1 MRERLT
7 AFLRLFI
14 FWFSYFISARIF
26 FTVYEVS
33 LTRKYAFSEILLA
46 FLHGSRLDLS
56 ATGYFLMLNGLI
68 LTLSIIGGA
77 NVFRKI
83 ILGINRFF
91 IALFALVI
99 VGDAEIYRNW
109 GSHLDSTPLMYLN
122 TPKEMLA
129 STSAGR
135 WVLLFALIF
144 SFAGLWL
151 YLFKKFVSP
160 KVNFSNAVRYTYALP
175 MLLLTGAMIL
185 PVRGSLGIAPINTG
199 SVYFSKD
206 LYPNHVAVN
215 SVWNFLYSL
224 KKLRKMDPPYRFMP
238 NEKADS
244 LFHNLYAH
252 QGSTKHLLKTEHPN
266 VVLILLESFTAK
278 MIEPLG
284 GVPGITPNLNRW
296 CHNGI
301 LFDHIYASGDRSAKG
316 IVAVVSG
323 FPAQPTASII
333 KLPQKTQLLPFISRE
348 MKTVGYNCSYY
359 YGGNVDFA
367 NMRSYITLAG
377 FDTIVSK
384 KDFPEKDCNS
394 KWGVHDHIMFKRL
407 YDDIS
412 KSKGPFFKML
422 FTLSSHE
429 PFDVPMKTVI
439 KGNDEASKFMNS
451 AYYTD
456 KCLGAFLDSAR
467 KSSWWNNT
475 LIVMVADHG
484 HPQPGNSL
492 PTDPLK
498 YHIPLLFTGGALAVT
513 DTVVHTYGS
522 QTDIAATLL
531 HQLSLNANQFRYSKD
546 LLADSTKSFSFFAF
560 NNGFGFLSDSAT
572 RVFDNTAKEYVTLK
586 DSTKEND
593 AFGKAYLQ
601 VMWNDFLNK

>member
-1 MRERLT
+1 MRERLI
-7 AFLRLFI
+7 AFLRLFV
-14 FWFSYFISARIF
+14 FWFTYFISARVF
-26 FTVYEVS
+26 FTVYERS
-33 LTRKYAFSEILLA
+33 LTRKYALSEILLS
-46 FLHGSRLDLS
+46 FWHGARLDLS
-56 ATGYFLMLNGLI
+56 ATGYFLMLNGLL
-68 LTLSIIGGA
+68 LTLSILGGGQA
-77 NVFRKI
+77 FRKI
-83 ILGINRFF
+83 IAGINRFF
-91 IALFALVI
+91 IVLFALVI

-109 GSHLDSTPLMYLN
+109 GIHLDSTPLIYLN

-129 STSAGR
+129 STTVGR
-135 WVLLFALIF
+135 WMLLLALVL
-144 SFAGLWL
+144 SFAGIWL
-151 YLFKKFVSP
+151 FLFRKLVAA
-160 KVNFSNAVRYTYALP
+160 KVHFTNAVRYPYALP
-175 MLLLTGAMIL
+175 MLLLTSAMIL

-199 SVYFSKD
+199 SVYFSRD

-224 KKLRKMDPPYRFMP
+224 KKLRKMDPPYHFMSD
-238 NEKADS
+238 EKADS
-244 LFHNLYAH
+244 LFRHLYANP
-252 QGSTKHLLKTEHPN
+252 GSTKMLLKRAHPN

-278 MIEPLG
+278 LIEPLG
-284 GVPGITPNLNRW
+284 GVPGVTPNLNRW
-296 CHNGI
+296 CHKGI
-301 LFDHIYASGDRSAKG
+301 LFDNVYASGDRSAKG

-323 FPAQPTASII
+323 FPAQPTASVI

-348 MKTVGYNCSYY
+348 MKTAGYNCSYY

-367 NMRSYITLAG
+367 NMRSYVTLAG

-394 KWGVHDHIMFKRL
+394 KWGVHDHIMFRRL
-407 YDDIS
+407 YDDIA

-439 KGNDEASKFMNS
+439 RGDDEVSKFMNS
-451 AYYTD
+451 AYYSD

-513 DTVVHTYGS
+513 DTVVHTFGS

-531 HQLSLNANQFRYSKD
+531 HQLGLNADKFRYSKD
-546 LLADSTKSFSFFAF
+546 LLADSTKGFSFFAY
-560 NNGFGFLSDSAT
+560 NNGVGFLRDSAT
-572 RVFDNTAKEYVTLK
+572 RVYNNTANEYITLQ
-586 DSTKEND
+586 DSTQGKEP
-593 AFGKAYLQ
+593 FGKAYLQ